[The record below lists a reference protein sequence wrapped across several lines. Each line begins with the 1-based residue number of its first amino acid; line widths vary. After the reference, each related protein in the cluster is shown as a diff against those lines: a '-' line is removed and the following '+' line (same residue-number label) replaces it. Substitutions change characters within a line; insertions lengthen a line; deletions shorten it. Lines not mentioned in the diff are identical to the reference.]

1 LLQLWSSTKIDPLS
15 IREHFRIFMSRAH
28 ANWSFSLR
36 RILKELPLLIPNK
49 LLLLIMLISLLSSCG
64 YHTATKGGSQI
75 PNLNTLAVPAFANQT
90 TTYKVEQTLT
100 SAVVKELLKRTNYK
114 LVYREDGSADATL
127 RGTVTG
133 AAAYPQTYDPQTSRA
148 SSMIVAVNMKVTLVA
163 RDGRVLYDNP
173 NYSFRDQYQISREI
187 NSFFEEETPA
197 LERLSRD
204 FARSLVSDM
213 LEAF

>member
-1 LLQLWSSTKIDPLS
+1 MMTSYKTVP
-15 IREHFRIFMSRAH
+15 IF
-28 ANWSFSLR
+28 FLVC
-36 RILKELPLLIPNK
+36 
-49 LLLLIMLISLLSSCG
+49 LLSSCG

-75 PNLNTLAVPAFANQT
+75 PNLNTLAVLAFVNQT

-114 LVYREDGSADATL
+114 LVYHEDGSADATL
-127 RGTVTG
+127 RGTVI
-133 AAAYPQTYDPQTSRA
+133 AAASYPQTYDPQTSRA
-148 SSMIVAVNMKVTLVA
+148 SSMVVTVNMKVSLVA

-187 NSFFEEETPA
+187 SSFFDEESPA